1 MNFINGLIFLQIR
14 GNFAVGSHVRDA
26 ACYVFW
32 AFARAFDPSV
42 IAPYVTQLAPSLV
55 CTMLFDREVNLKLF
69 HIRCQKS
76 EF

>member
-1 MNFINGLIFLQIR
+1 LNFHSQIK

-42 IAPYVTQLAPSLV
+42 IAPHVTQLAPSLV
-55 CTMLFDREVNLKLF
+55 VTMLFDREVILPLSSSYAGIKN
-69 HIRCQKS
+69 
-76 EF
+76 E